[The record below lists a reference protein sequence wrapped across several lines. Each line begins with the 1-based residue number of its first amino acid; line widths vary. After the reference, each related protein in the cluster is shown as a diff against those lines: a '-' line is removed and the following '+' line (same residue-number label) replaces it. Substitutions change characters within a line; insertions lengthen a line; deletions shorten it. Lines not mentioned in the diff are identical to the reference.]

1 MINQPENLK
10 MIFGDKCKNCV
21 KFSPNV
27 ETYELN
33 DGVGETVEMIVI
45 ECAHEDVCDYLEG
58 RFK

>member
-1 MINQPENLK
+1 

-45 ECAHEDVCDYLEG
+45 ECAREDVCDYLEG